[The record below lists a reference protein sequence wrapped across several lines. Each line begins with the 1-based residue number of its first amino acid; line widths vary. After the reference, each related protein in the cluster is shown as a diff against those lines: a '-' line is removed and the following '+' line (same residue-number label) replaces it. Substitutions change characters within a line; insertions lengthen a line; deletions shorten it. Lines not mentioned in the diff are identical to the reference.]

1 MVIDRLAPPRHRL
14 GVELRLPLREL
25 GENVLH
31 GLHFL
36 CACRRVRR
44 HGVPTRRVE
53 GGLTSSLEM
62 ATLAGLAAASR
73 VQIEMVADVVCPY
86 CYIGLDRL
94 QRALAAMPDTAVDV
108 TYTPF
113 ILRRHLPKA
122 GVPKLEVFRQQF
134 GDAAQGERVLAQ
146 VQATAAADGL
156 CFDVTDQRAGNSEDA
171 HRLLLWA
178 GSYQLQLFEQMVRAY
193 NCERGWLGDH
203 AVLLAAVQRV
213 DGLDAAAAQAVL
225 ADERAFAPE
234 LEAGL
239 QRSSGLGVRGVPA
252 FFVNG
257 RPLGPGALSVDALQ
271 QAIEQSCS
279 AAS

>member
-1 MVIDRLAPPRHRL
+1 
-14 GVELRLPLREL
+14 
-25 GENVLH
+25 
-31 GLHFL
+31 
-36 CACRRVRR
+36 
-44 HGVPTRRVE
+44 
-53 GGLTSSLEM
+53 M

-134 GDAAQGERVLAQ
+134 GDAAQGEHVLAQ

-203 AVLLAAVQRV
+203 AVLLAAVQSV